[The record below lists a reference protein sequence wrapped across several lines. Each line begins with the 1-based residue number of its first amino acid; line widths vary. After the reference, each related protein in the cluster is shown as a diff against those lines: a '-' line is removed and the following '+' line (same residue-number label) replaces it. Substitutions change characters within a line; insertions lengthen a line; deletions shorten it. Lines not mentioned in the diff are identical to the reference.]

1 MDAFMADLGPIT
13 FFVALSIA
21 VLAGVVKG
29 VVGFAMPMVLISG
42 LSTIMQ
48 PDVALAALILP
59 TLVTNGMQAL
69 RQGMGAAWRSARRF
83 RVYIFVGGAALV
95 LSAQLVAVIPL
106 SLLLGIIGVPVVL
119 FALVQV
125 LGWQLRLRT
134 QTVGTEAGIGALA
147 GFLGGMSGVW
157 GPPTVMYLTA
167 LNTPKAEQVRVQG
180 VIYGLGAVLL
190 LGAHIA
196 SGVFRADT
204 WPLSAMMVVPAIFG
218 MWIGGRLLDRIDQP
232 LFRKATLLVLLLAG
246 LNLCRRAFL
255 A

>member
-1 MDAFMADLGPIT
+1 MAELGPIT
-13 FFVALSIA
+13 FFIALSIA
-21 VLAGVVKG
+21 VLAGIVKG

-69 RQGMGAAWRSARRF
+69 RQGTGAAWQSARRF
-83 RVYIFVGGAALV
+83 RVYLLVGGAALV
-95 LSAQLVAVIPL
+95 ISAQLVTIIPL
-106 SLLLGIIGVPVVL
+106 PLLFGIIGVPVVL

-125 LGWQLRLRT
+125 LGWQVRLHA
-134 QTVGTEAGIGALA
+134 QTAGTEAGIGALA
-147 GFLGGMSGVW
+147 GFLGGMSGIW

-167 LNTPKAEQVRVQG
+167 LSTPKAEQVRVQG

-190 LGAHIA
+190 LGAHVA
-196 SGVFRADT
+196 SGVLRADT